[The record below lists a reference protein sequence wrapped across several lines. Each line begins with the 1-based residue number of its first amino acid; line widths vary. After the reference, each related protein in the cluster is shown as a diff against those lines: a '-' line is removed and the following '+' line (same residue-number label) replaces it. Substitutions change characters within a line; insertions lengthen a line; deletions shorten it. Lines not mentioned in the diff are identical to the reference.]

1 MNKDVLAVALRLDE
15 AVTLGR
21 IEPFDGTRRHLSLL
35 QSSIAVADTERKAR
49 PKVTTLRQAQHPPMP
64 LALFLGPRRYSA
76 ALVALR
82 KQRTS

>member
-15 AVTLGR
+15 AVTL
-21 IEPFDGTRRHLSLL
+21 GTRRHLSLL